1 MRRKSSSFSSVV
13 SWGSALGTQE
23 LSTVALTITRI
34 AKTVM
39 RKCFLDEALEAAE
52 AAEEAEEA
60 EEVEEAEEA
69 EEAKGT
75 GVFASLFVL

>member
-1 MRRKSSSFSSVV
+1 MRRKSSSYASAV

-34 AKTVM
+34 AKAVM
-39 RKCFLDEALEAAE
+39 RKCFLDEAL
-52 AAEEAEEA
+52 
-60 EEVEEAEEA
+60 EEA

-75 GVFASLFVL
+75 GVFASLFALWRRPL